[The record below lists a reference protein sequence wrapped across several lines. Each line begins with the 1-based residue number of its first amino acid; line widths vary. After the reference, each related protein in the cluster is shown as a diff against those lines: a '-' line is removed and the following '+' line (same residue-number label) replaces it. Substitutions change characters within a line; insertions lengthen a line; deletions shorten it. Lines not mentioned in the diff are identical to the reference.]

1 MISIQMFM
9 LYLCSGRWVSGYSS
23 DLDVDIAIGFAEH
36 NLIAEMITHMFSTA
50 VDMTAP
56 HTKKAASLPVLKHLH
71 ISRSFGQE
79 LEALGLLGGDF
90 LIAFRHQS
98 IVYIKH

>member
-9 LYLCSGRWVSGYSS
+9 LYLCCGRWVSGYSS

-36 NLIAEMITHMFSTA
+36 NLIAKMITHMFSTA

-56 HTKKAASLPVLKHLH
+56 HTKKAASQNTCTSLGHLVK
-71 ISRSFGQE
+71 SWK
-79 LEALGLLGGDF
+79 L
-90 LIAFRHQS
+90 
-98 IVYIKH
+98 